1 MLQTAGV
8 VEVEEE
14 EREGV
19 RMEKKKRRMRREKA
33 KRALVMEGEEAGA
46 EEEDSSEDIAQDM
59 SGGED
64 QEDLEMRKVLLQH
77 LGKRK
82 EETWRVMREAGEE
95 GEVVAVEDSEDAED
109 SVDVEVSAE
118 LDSVEDLEEEVDS
131 EETGEEETGEV
142 SVAAAGLEE
151 TEEDPEE
158 TGETEEDSAEVG
170 EDSVEATTEERAVLN
185 SNNFS
190 PSPPSFQIYQK
201 VSSLL
206 QPHRLKFFF
215 FIFDNSSLD
224 FLLYSNDQSYK
235 NHSCVKIF
243 IIYEGHIQGCH
254 HPIS

>member
-19 RMEKKKRRMRREKA
+19 RTEMKRRRKREKE

-64 QEDLEMRKVLLQH
+64 QEDLEMRRVLLLH
-77 LGKRK
+77 LEKRK
-82 EETWRVMREAGEE
+82 EETWRVMMEAGEE
-95 GEVVAVEDSEDAED
+95 DVVVAVEDSEDAVD
-109 SVDVEVSAE
+109 SVDVEASVE
-118 LDSVEDLEEEVDS
+118 LDSVVDLEEEGVDS
-131 EETGEEETGEV
+131 EETEEV
-142 SVAAAGLEE
+142 SVVAAGL
-151 TEEDPEE
+151 EDPEE
-158 TGETEEDSAEVG
+158 TGETEETEEDSAEVG
-170 EDSVEATTEERAVLN
+170 EVSVEATTEERAVLN
-185 SNNFS
+185 SNKFS
-190 PSPPSFQIYQK
+190 PSPTSFQIYQK

-215 FIFDNSSLD
+215 FIFDNSLLD

-235 NHSCVKIF
+235 KSLVC
-243 IIYEGHIQGCH
+243 
-254 HPIS
+254 